1 MSNKHFG
8 ISTKGSCIA
17 LVLFAAAIAVTGW
30 LYYQNANRV
39 REVSVR
45 NELLEEAASTRPT
58 KAAAPSGTKTT
69 VPTLP
74 AETTAPTEAPK
85 RILKTA
91 APVAGEAMNDYA
103 MECLSYN
110 QTTRD
115 WRTHNGIDLA
125 AEEGTAVGAAA
136 DGTVYSTYEDDT
148 LGYTVVVRHEGGYT
162 TRYSNLREDLTVQA
176 GDRVTLGQTLGYVGC
191 SALVESAM
199 DGHVHFSVSYQD
211 SPIAPEDFLALG

>member
-8 ISTKGSCIA
+8 ISARGWGIA
-17 LVLFAAAIAVTGW
+17 LMLFAAALGITGY
-30 LYYQNANRV
+30 LYSKNVNKVQP
-39 REVSVR
+39 VSVQ
-45 NELLEEAASTRPT
+45 NELLEEAASTRAT
-58 KAAAPSGTKTT
+58 QGTEYSARKGT

-74 AETTAPTEAPK
+74 SETTAPTEAPK
-85 RILKTA
+85 RTLKTA
-91 APVAGEAMNDYA
+91 APVAGEPINDYA

-125 AEEGTAVGAAA
+125 ADEGTAVGAAA
-136 DGTVYSTYEDDT
+136 DGTIYSTYEDDT

-162 TRYSNLREDLTVQA
+162 TRYSNLREDLPVQA
-176 GDRVTLGQTLGYVGC
+176 GDKVTLGQTIGYVGT

-199 DGHVHFSVSYQD
+199 DSHVHFSVSYQEN
-211 SPIAPEDFLALG
+211 PMAPEDFLALN